1 MKPNHVDH
9 EWQDYWRAVEPKN
22 AGETQRVE
30 TKKAFFAGAHALL
43 QLIMGK
49 LDPGTE
55 EATDSDLKFMSELDA
70 ELQAF
75 GATGGHGAE
84 VRECGNRRGVN
95 VCRLPAD
102 HGGRH
107 YADLWGDPKHGVW

>member
-1 MKPNHVDH
+1 MKPNHVDR
-9 EWQDYWRAVEPKN
+9 EWQGFWRAVGPKN

-30 TKKAFFAGAHALL
+30 TKKAFYAGAHALL
-43 QLIMGK
+43 QMIMGK

-55 EATDSDLKFMSELDA
+55 ATEADLKFMTEVDA

-84 VRECGNRRGVN
+84 VRECGDRRGVN

-107 YADLWGDPKHGVW
+107 CTDPLGDPMHGVW